1 MGIKKFKTFVVK
13 NRTGNDQKWFQLDA
27 EGKTLGKIAVD
38 AANILRGKNK
48 AEFTS
53 HVDCG
58 DYLVVINAEKISF
71 SGNNKAKDKK
81 YYSHSGFA
89 NGLKEESLE
98 SILEKKPEKA
108 IKLAVKGMLPKNK
121 LRAVFMR
128 KLKIYAGNE
137 HPHGAQKL
145 TVL

>member
-13 NRTGNDQKWFQLDA
+13 NRTGSDQQWFQLDA
-27 EGKTLGKIAVD
+27 EGKTLGKVAVA

-48 AEFTS
+48 AEFTP

-58 DYLVVINAEKISF
+58 DYLVVINAEKIAF

-81 YYSHSGFA
+81 YYRHTGFA

-98 SILEKKPEKA
+98 DILAKNPEKA
-108 IKLAVKGMLPKNK
+108 IRLAISGMLPKNK
-121 LRAVFMR
+121 LRSKFMR
-128 KLKIYAGNE
+128 KLKIYAGAE
-137 HPHGAQKL
+137 HPHGAQKITAL
-145 TVL
+145 